1 MHLEMKQI
9 NKSFGPV
16 QVLYNVD
23 FHVNEQEIH
32 ALIGENGA
40 GKSTLMKI
48 LSGIYEL
55 DTGEIYVNGKLQH
68 FHNIKDSVANKI
80 AIVNQEL
87 NVFGEMTVL
96 ENLFIGKEISNKGLL
111 NFDEEISTA
120 KVIFERLG
128 IDLDLNQKVKEL
140 SVGMQQMIEIG
151 KSLVNDA
158 ELIIM
163 DEPTSA
169 LTEKEIE
176 ILFRVI
182 RKLKKDGKSVIYI
195 SHRMKEIFELC
206 DSITILRDGKLVKR
220 EQINKITFD
229 EVIKSMV
236 GYELGGLFPPRP
248 IVELGERLLEV
259 RNLSRNKK
267 FHDIS
272 FNLHEGEIIGFAGL
286 MGAGRT
292 EIMNVLFG
300 VDHKDN
306 GDIYFKSKHVVID
319 SASKAKSLG
328 IGYVTENRK
337 EEGLFLDFD
346 ISDNILFN
354 NLKRLSK
361 HTLVNDKKLKTITS
375 EITQNVK
382 LKCRD
387 YQQLVSELSGGNQQK
402 VVLSKWLANNP
413 AILILDE
420 PTRGIDVNAKKQIYE
435 LIFELKKANV
445 GIIIVSSELV
455 ELLGIVDKIYVMR
468 EGNLMAELVNTNLT
482 DGVVMNYMMGGE
494 MTKHENANQ

>member
-1 MHLEMKQI
+1 MKQI
-9 NKSFGPV
+9 NKSFGPI
-16 QVLYNVD
+16 QVLCD
-23 FHVNEQEIH
+23 VNFLIEDKEIH

-55 DTGEIYVNGKLQH
+55 DSGEIFVNGELQH
-68 FHNIKDSVANKI
+68 IKSVKDSESKKI
-80 AIVNQEL
+80 AIVNQEM

-96 ENLFIGKEISNKGLL
+96 ENLFVGKEISNRGILSI
-111 NFDEEISTA
+111 NEEKRVA

-128 IDLDLNQKVKEL
+128 IELDFNQKVKEL

-182 RKLKKDGKSVIYI
+182 RRLKEDGKSVIYI

-206 DSITILRDGKLVKR
+206 DSITILRDGKLVTR
-220 EQINKITFD
+220 EQINNITFD
-229 EVIKSMV
+229 DVIKNMV
-236 GYELGGLFPPRP
+236 GYELGGLFPPR
-248 IVELGERLLEV
+248 IQVERGEKLLEV
-259 RNLSRNKK
+259 HNLSRHKK
-267 FHDIS
+267 FHDVS
-272 FNLHEGEIIGFAGL
+272 FELYEGEIIGFAGL

-300 VDHKDN
+300 IDHKD
-306 GDIYFKSKHVVID
+306 GGETYFKSKRVVID

-337 EEGLFLDFD
+337 EEGLFIDFS

-354 NLKRLSK
+354 NLKRLSNR
-361 HTLVNDKKLKTITS
+361 TLVNEKKLKAITS
-375 EITQNVK
+375 EYTQNVR

-387 YQQLVSELSGGNQQK
+387 HQQLVSELSGGNQQK

-413 AILILDE
+413 SVLILDE

-435 LIFELKKANV
+435 LIFELKKAKA

-455 ELLGIVDKIYVMR
+455 ELLGIADRIYVMR
-468 EGNLMAELVNTNLT
+468 EGRLMTELTNTQLT

-494 MTKHENANQ
+494 ITNNENTNY